1 MRGSTLEVSSYT
13 CVNDRGREG
22 ERERGREV
30 SSYIWRDREI
40 EKAREKRARLK
51 GRQRNILF

>member
-1 MRGSTLEVSSYT
+1 MEVHWKSARIPVSTT
-13 CVNDRGREG
+13 EG